1 MTNGCEGNK
10 LAVCSKC
17 NAVQS
22 VAVAGCSHASCGGI
36 FVSQQPITELTAT
49 DWMRITLALKRKLK
63 SLREIKQAIAD
74 GEQASLNE
82 QDWAE
87 IFYALDAES
96 ERDLIAKIG
105 PDGRN
110 MIGDK

>member
-1 MTNGCEGNK
+1 MKREPIHK
-10 LAVCSKC
+10 AVCSKC

-63 SLREIKQAIAD
+63 SPAVQ
-74 GEQASLNE
+74 G
-82 QDWAE
+82 
-87 IFYALDAES
+87 
-96 ERDLIAKIG
+96 RDLSSLAG
-105 PDGRN
+105 ASAGN
-110 MIGDK
+110 QAGDCRR